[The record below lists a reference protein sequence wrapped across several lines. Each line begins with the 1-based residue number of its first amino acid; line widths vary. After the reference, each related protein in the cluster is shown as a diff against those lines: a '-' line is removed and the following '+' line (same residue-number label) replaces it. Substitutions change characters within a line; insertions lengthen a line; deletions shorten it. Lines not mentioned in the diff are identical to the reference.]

1 MTDQGRKDI
10 ADKLRVAR
18 EEKGLSQEEVA
29 LKLGLPRPAISQIEN
44 GRRRVEVL
52 ELIQLAKLYER
63 PLEFF
68 ANEQPVASNR
78 FEMFRRAASA
88 LSDEDRDQVLRFAE
102 FLRDKANKSRNS
114 R

>member
-44 GRRRVEVL
+44 GRLRVEVL
-52 ELIQLAKLYER
+52 ELIQLAKLYEI
-63 PLEFF
+63 PL
-68 ANEQPVASNR
+68 R
-78 FEMFRRAASA
+78 
-88 LSDEDRDQVLRFAE
+88 VLC
-102 FLRDKANKSRNS
+102 
-114 R
+114 